1 MEKKAKSVLAFDI
14 GASSGRAILG
24 TLEDGKITM
33 KEIHRFSNVPV
44 MLNGTMYWDTL
55 RQLHEI
61 KQGIVKADK
70 KYEFESL
77 GIDTWGVDFGLLDE
91 HGELLENAVHYRDAR
106 TDGMIENAFTKIPRE
121 EVYEITGNEV
131 ATFNT
136 IFQMNA
142 LKEKRPWMLE
152 RADKF
157 LFTPDLFNYFLTG
170 EKKSEYT
177 MATTSSLYNLRERRW
192 SDKIIDAIGLEKA
205 MFPEI
210 IPSGTVV
217 GEIKPEVC
225 EELEITP
232 KKVIA
237 VCSHDTQSAT
247 VAVPTQ
253 EKDFIFISCG
263 TWSLFGTELDQPSI
277 GPKSLELNVTNEGSY
292 GGKVNFL
299 KNVTGLWLIQES
311 RRQWAR
317 EGKEYSYGELEALA
331 HEAEPFQCFVDVDAP
346 EFAAAGNMPR
356 RIQEFCRKTGQ
367 KVPQTEG
374 EIVRCINQSLALK
387 YRNVLEKIEYCLDK
401 KYNKIYMIGGG
412 IQSKMLCQMAANANN
427 MEVAAGPIE
436 ATALGNLAVQF
447 MALGEIKD
455 VKEAREIVARSENFT
470 TYTPQEVK
478 EWEAAYDV
486 FKKVLCR

>member
-1 MEKKAKSVLAFDI
+1 MEKKAKSVLAFDF
-14 GASSGRAILG
+14 GASSGRAIIG
-24 TLEDGKITM
+24 TLENGKITM
-33 KEIHRFSNVPV
+33 KEIHRFSNDPV

-55 RQLHEI
+55 RQFYEI
-61 KQGIVKADK
+61 KKGIVKADRECD
-70 KYEFESL
+70 YDSI

-91 HGELLENAVHYRDAR
+91 HGELLENAVHYRDSR
-106 TDGMIENAFTKIPRE
+106 TDGMIENAFSKIPRDK
-121 EVYEITGNEV
+121 VYEITGNEV
-131 ATFNT
+131 AIFNT

-177 MATTSSLYNLRERRW
+177 MATTSSLYNLRERKW
-192 SDKIIDAIGLEKA
+192 SDEIIDAIGLKKE
-205 MFPEI
+205 MFPELI
-210 IPSGTVV
+210 ESGTVV
-217 GEIKPEVC
+217 GELRDEIC
-225 EELEITP
+225 EELSISP

-263 TWSLFGTELDQPSI
+263 TWSLFGTEIEDPAI
-277 GPKSLELNVTNEGSY
+277 GPKSLALNVTNEGSY

-331 HEAEPFQCFVDVDAP
+331 QEAEPFQCFVDVDAP
-346 EFAAAGNMPR
+346 DFVAAGNMPK
-356 RIQEFCRKTGQ
+356 RIREFCRKTGQ
-367 KVPQTEG
+367 KVPETEG
-374 EIVRCINQSLALK
+374 EIIRCIDQSLALK

-401 KYNKIYMIGGG
+401 KYNKIHMIGGG
-412 IQSKMLCQMAANANN
+412 IQSKLLCQMAANANN
-427 MEVAAGPIE
+427 MEVVAGPIE

-455 VKEAREIVARSENFT
+455 VKEAREIVANSENFV
-470 TYTPQEVK
+470 TYAPENAKT
-478 EWEAAYDV
+478 WDDAYEK
-486 FKKVLCR
+486 FKKILCQ

>member
-1 MEKKAKSVLAFDI
+1 
-14 GASSGRAILG
+14 
-24 TLEDGKITM
+24 
-33 KEIHRFSNVPV
+33 
-44 MLNGTMYWDTL
+44 
-55 RQLHEI
+55 
-61 KQGIVKADK
+61 
-70 KYEFESL
+70 
-77 GIDTWGVDFGLLDE
+77 
-91 HGELLENAVHYRDAR
+91 
-106 TDGMIENAFTKIPRE
+106 
-121 EVYEITGNEV
+121 
-131 ATFNT
+131 
-136 IFQMNA
+136 
-142 LKEKRPWMLE
+142 MLE

-177 MATTSSLYNLRERRW
+177 MATTSSLYNLRERKW
-192 SDKIIDAIGLEKA
+192 SDRIIDAIGLDRT
-205 MFPEI
+205 MFPEA

-217 GEIKPEVC
+217 GELKASVC
-225 EELEITP
+225 EELEVTP

-263 TWSLFGTELDQPSI
+263 TWSLFGTELDQPAI

-317 EGKEYSYGELEALA
+317 EGKDYSYSELEALA
-331 HEAEPFQCFVDVDAP
+331 KEAEPFQCFVDVDAP
-346 EFAAAGNMPR
+346 EFVAAGNMPR

-367 KVPQTEG
+367 NVPQTEG

-401 KYNKIYMIGGG
+401 KYNKIHMIGGG

-455 VKEAREIVARSENFT
+455 VQEAREIVARSENFT
-470 TYTPQEVK
+470 IYTPQDAAK
-478 EWEAAYDV
+478 WDAAYDV
-486 FKKVLCR
+486 FKKILCK